1 MSTFIS
7 GVANPMTEALYKPPP
22 RKPHTRTPPKT
33 PGWMIQ
39 GLHKPKMTKEERE
52 KFIEKKREEWA
63 SQVNTRKGDLG
74 DAIKEKPFVTHEKVE
89 PKLDFHALQSGDIH
103 AVLGDKFDAI
113 LQEYGHKPLHKPPMR
128 GTKNTGAEASAN

>member
-1 MSTFIS
+1 MSSFIS

-22 RKPHTRTPPKT
+22 RKPTPPKT
-33 PGWMIQ
+33 PGWMVQ

-63 SQVNTRKGDLG
+63 AQIDIKKGDLG
-74 DAIKEKPFVTHEKVE
+74 DAIQERTDAFVTHEKVE
-89 PKLDFHALQSGDIH
+89 PKLDYDALARGDIH

-113 LQEYGHKPLHKPPMR
+113 LQEYGHKPTRQPPTK
-128 GTKNTGAEASAN
+128 GTKNTGAEASVN

>member
-22 RKPHTRTPPKT
+22 RKPHIRTPPKT
-33 PGWMIQ
+33 PGWMVQ

-52 KFIEKKREEWA
+52 KYVERKREEWTA
-63 SQVNTRKGDLG
+63 EAHGRGGTIG
-74 DAIKEKPFVTHEKVE
+74 DAIKERTDAFITHENVG
-89 PKLDFHALQSGDIH
+89 PNLDHDALERGDIQ

-113 LQEYGHKPLHKPPMR
+113 LQEYGHKPTRQLPTK
-128 GTKNTGAEASAN
+128 GTKNK